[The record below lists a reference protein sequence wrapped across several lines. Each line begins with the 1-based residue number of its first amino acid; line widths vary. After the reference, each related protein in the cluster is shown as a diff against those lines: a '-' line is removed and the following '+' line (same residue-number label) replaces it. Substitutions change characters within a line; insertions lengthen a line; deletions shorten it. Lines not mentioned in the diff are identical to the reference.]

1 MFLHKTYFLTYFAIF
16 WPKNIFL
23 YFFLKLTFLAY
34 LIQVW
39 EITSINAKFLSKIP
53 FQPYLKLQVHL
64 ETKWKDYI
72 FSKCTCTHCSSP
84 EGAEG
89 TVVVCSLL
97 G

>member
-1 MFLHKTYFLTYFAIF
+1 MLLHKTYFFNIF
-16 WPKNIFL
+16 CHFLAKNYFL
-23 YFFLKLTFLAY
+23 YFFLKLTFLAH

-39 EITSINAKFLSKIP
+39 EITSINTKFLSKIP

-64 ETKWKDYI
+64 ETKWKDCI
-72 FSKCTCTHCSSP
+72 FSKCTLTHCSSP